1 MKVLAAEKLNL
12 EQRQFIEGLG
22 ISLDSG
28 YYETK
33 RKPDAKHVTMV
44 FQDVY
49 ALGRPNKTLIN
60 LEMKQRILAFVQVHP
75 QSRLL
80 SFTRAF
86 LNEETL
92 MGTTYT
98 RSQKRSNSVVAY
110 RPANQPANGPVS
122 LAEVHSFHMVNAG
135 HYTYF
140 VAVAKEVRKVQNSV
154 VVNVSPRTTPDQ
166 REAMNR
172 RFVEV
177 FKPL

>member
-1 MKVLAAEKLNL
+1 MKVLAAEKLNP
-12 EQRQFIEGLG
+12 EQRQFIESLG

-33 RKPDAKHVTMV
+33 RKPNAKHVTMV

-49 ALGRPNKTLIN
+49 AIGRPIKN
-60 LEMKQRILAFVQVHP
+60 LVNLVMKQRILAFVQVHP
-75 QSRLL
+75 QSLLL

-92 MGTTYT
+92 MGTAYT

-110 RPANQPANGPVS
+110 HPANQPDGSVS
-122 LAEVHSFHMVNAG
+122 LAEIHSFHMVTAG
-135 HYTYF
+135 HFTYL
-140 VAVAKEVRKVQNSV
+140 VAVAKEVRKVENSV
-154 VVNVSPRTTPDQ
+154 VVNVSQRTTPQQ

-172 RFVEV
+172 RFFEV
-177 FKPL
+177 FKPV